1 MHISGILHPLLSI
14 PPEQIMFSGPQ
25 LAGQNAGHSFPSR
38 PRGPIIG
45 MHISGI
51 MHPLESI
58 PPGHVMLSGPHS
70 DGAISGHMGGIAAT
84 VLKIRG
90 IRY

>member
-1 MHISGILHPLLSI
+1 MSGIQHPLESI
-14 PPEQIMFSGPQ
+14 PPGHIMLSGPQ
-25 LAGQNAGHSFPSR
+25 VMIGQYAGHSFPSR

-45 MHISGI
+45 MHISGL

-90 IRY
+90 IRF